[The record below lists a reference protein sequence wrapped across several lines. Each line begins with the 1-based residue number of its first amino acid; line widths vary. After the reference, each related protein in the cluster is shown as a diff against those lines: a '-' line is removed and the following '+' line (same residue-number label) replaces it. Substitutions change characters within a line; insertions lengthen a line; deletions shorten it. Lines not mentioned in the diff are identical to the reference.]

1 MSLGW
6 NSRRLIIAYLVDES
20 SGLGVSTGG
29 GGIPES
35 TAKVD
40 GTEAAPISSVT
51 VELDTHIKR
60 VYSLRGVNE
69 SVSV

>member
-6 NSRRLIIAYLVDES
+6 NSRGLVIAYLVDES
-20 SGLGVSTGG
+20 SGFGVSTGG

-40 GTEAAPISSVT
+40 GTEAVT
-51 VELDTHIKR
+51 HFVSYVELHMHIQR
-60 VYSLRGVNE
+60 VHSLRGVNE